1 MSGRPVF
8 AHLDIGRLI
17 AAAGGDP
24 WAIEEQLAAGDPAAI
39 EGLAEAFHTAG
50 SHVKA
55 ADDEFTR
62 AREQFKTAYSR
73 DHGTQ
78 HPIND
83 AAEVQ
88 KVTAALA
95 EHPEALATV
104 AVSLEQIAA
113 GLAEA
118 QNAANAE
125 IEELNTALHSIDAEL
140 STAAVPLLILNLL
153 TEADD
158 QTRMS
163 LGILE
168 KIQGVYA
175 LQLHT
180 EQTTMHASGYGAE
193 AIDAADGVDQHG
205 LPPGAEPGGPY
216 AAGTLAGLQRAMD
229 QAVLDEMAKVR
240 QIQKD
245 IDDAAALAYTKGPGS
260 PEAQD
265 ALARLPGLKQKLIDE
280 LNTLG
285 NVPDYSKLDPSAL
298 SSTPD
303 GDFLVNYQVDGTA
316 VQAMGKLAN
325 GTGEVFDQAKQTY
338 YTFKDGRL
346 VGVRALDPGRVS
358 PDDELMFNA
367 VTLAVGAPELA
378 VGVKAGGE
386 AAFQGLKSLLGAEG
400 MSALRSSG
408 ESLLTRSMAA
418 AQTRAEAAGYRF
430 SDDWAPRPLPT
441 ADGLPPPVVS
451 SGHPPPPAVAGE
463 HPHTVSGDN
472 AFAAANGTIN
482 DIPAPH
488 DTPGAHQPLDYHYEP
503 VLDDSGLYV
512 PGSLPSYEDLRHLTA
527 SEPDAAHFWS
537 GRDASGMGVGPD
549 GSGIA
554 ERIAGGSNG
563 TTLEMTLEKNGINPL
578 PTWNRHDPESV
589 RFWEDASAA
598 YAENTRGQVTA
609 VIGSDLRPGNIWQT
623 VEIDRLIGNPA
634 VTRIEQ
640 IDPDTGQLTV
650 IFERNR

>member
-24 WAIEEQLAAGDPAAI
+24 WAIEEQLHAGDPAAI

-50 SHVKA
+50 GHVKA
-55 ADDEFTR
+55 ADDEFAR
-62 AREQFKTAYSR
+62 AREQFTTAYSR

-83 AAEVQ
+83 SAEVQ
-88 KVTAALA
+88 KMTAALA
-95 EHPEALATV
+95 THPEALATI

-118 QNAANAE
+118 QRAATVE
-125 IEELNTALHSIDAEL
+125 IDELNSALLSIDAEL
-140 STAAVPLLILNLL
+140 SEAAVPLLIMNLL
-153 TEADD
+153 KEADE
-158 QTRMS
+158 QTKMS
-163 LGILE
+163 VGILE
-168 KIQGVYA
+168 KIQGTYA

-180 EQTTMHASGYGAE
+180 EQTTMQASGYGAE

-205 LPPGAEPGGPY
+205 LPPGTEPGGPY
-216 AAGTLAGLQRAMD
+216 AAGTLAGLQHAMD
-229 QAVLDEMAKVR
+229 QAVLDEIAKVR
-240 QIQKD
+240 QIQKE

-265 ALARLPGLKQKLIDE
+265 ALARLPGLKQKLVDE
-280 LNTLG
+280 LNKLG
-285 NVPDYSKLDPSAL
+285 SLPDYSGLDPNAV
-298 SSTPD
+298 SSTAD
-303 GDFLVNYQVDGTA
+303 GNFLLGYKVDGIG
-316 VQAMGKLAN
+316 VQAMGKLTN
-325 GTGEVFDQAKQTY
+325 GTGEVFDQAKQAY
-338 YTFKDGRL
+338 FTFKDGKL
-346 VGVRALDPGRVS
+346 VGVRQLDPGRVT
-358 PDDELMFNA
+358 PDDELLFNA

-378 VGVKAGGE
+378 VGVKVGGE
-386 AAFQGLKSLLGAEG
+386 VAFQGLKSLLGAEG
-400 MSALRSSG
+400 VAALRSSG
-408 ESLLTRSMAA
+408 ESLLTKSLAA

-430 SDDWAPRPLPT
+430 SDDWAPRSLPAT
-441 ADGLPPPVVS
+441 DGLPPPAVTA
-451 SGHPPPPAVAGE
+451 GHPLPAVVGE
-463 HPHTVSGDN
+463 HPHSVAGDN
-472 AFAAANGTIN
+472 ALATANSTSH
-482 DIPAPH
+482 DVPAP
-488 DTPGAHQPLDYHYEP
+488 HYEP
-503 VLDDSGLYV
+503 VLDDHGLYV
-512 PGSLPSYEDLRHLTA
+512 PGTLPSCEDLVHLTK

-537 GRDASGMGVGPD
+537 GRDASGTGVGPD

-578 PTWNRHDPESV
+578 PAWNRHDPESV

-598 YAENTRGQVTA
+598 FAENTRGQVTA

>member
-24 WAIEEQLAAGDPAAI
+24 WEIEEQLHAGDPAAI
-39 EGLAEAFHTAG
+39 EGLAEAFHMAG
-50 SHVKA
+50 RHVQA
-55 ADDEFTR
+55 ADDEFAR

-73 DHGTQ
+73 EHGSQ

-83 AAEVQ
+83 SAEVQ
-88 KVTAALA
+88 RMTTALA
-95 EHPEALATV
+95 AHPEALATV

-113 GLAEA
+113 GLAES
-118 QNAANAE
+118 QRAAAAE
-125 IEELNTALHSIDAEL
+125 INVLNHALLKIDAEL

-153 TEADD
+153 TEADA

-168 KIQGVYA
+168 KIQGAYA

-180 EQTTMHASGYGAE
+180 AQTAMQASGYGAE
-193 AIDAADGVDQHG
+193 AIDAADGVDQSG
-205 LPPGAEPGGPY
+205 LPSGAEPGGPY

-229 QAVLDEMAKVR
+229 QAVRDEMAKVR
-240 QIQKD
+240 AIQKE
-245 IDDAAALAYTKGPGS
+245 IDDAAAVAYIKGPGS
-260 PEAQD
+260 PEAQE

-285 NVPDYSKLDPSAL
+285 NVPDYSKLDSGAL

-303 GDFLVNYQVDGTA
+303 GDFLLNYQVDGIA
-316 VQAMGKLAN
+316 VQAMGKLTN
-325 GTGEVFDQAKQTY
+325 GSGEVFDQAKQTY
-338 YTFKDGRL
+338 YTFKDGKL
-346 VGVRALDPGRVS
+346 VGVRALDPGRVT
-358 PDDELMFNA
+358 PDDELLFNA

-386 AAFQGLKSLLGAEG
+386 AAVQGLKSLLGAEG

-408 ESLLTRSMAA
+408 EGLLTRSLAA
-418 AQTRAEAAGYRF
+418 AQIRAEAAGYRF
-430 SDDWAPRPLPT
+430 SDDLLPRSLST
-441 ADGLPPPVVS
+441 TDGLPPPVVS
-451 SGHPPPPAVAGE
+451 TGHPPAPVAGE
-463 HPHTVSGDN
+463 HPHPIAGNN
-472 AFAAANGTIN
+472 ASAAANGTTHEM
-482 DIPAPH
+482 PAP
-488 DTPGAHQPLDYHYEP
+488 QPLGDHYEP
-503 VLDDSGLYV
+503 VLGDNGFYV

-537 GRDASGMGVGPD
+537 GRDASGTGVGPD

-563 TTLEMTLEKNGINPL
+563 TTLEMTLEKNGVNPL
-578 PTWNRHDPESV
+578 PAWNRHDPESV

-598 YAENTRGQVTA
+598 YAENTRGEVTA

-650 IFERNR
+650 IFERNG

>member
-1 MSGRPVF
+1 M
-8 AHLDIGRLI
+8 H
-17 AAAGGDP
+17 
-24 WAIEEQLAAGDPAAI
+24 AGDPAAI

-50 SHVKA
+50 GHVQA
-55 ADDEFTR
+55 ADDEFAR

-73 DHGTQ
+73 ENGSQ

-83 AAEVQ
+83 SAEVQ
-88 KVTAALA
+88 KMTALLA
-95 EHPEALATV
+95 EHPGALATV

-118 QNAANAE
+118 QRAAAAE
-125 IEELNTALHSIDAEL
+125 IDELNTALLSIDAEL

-153 TEADD
+153 KEADE
-158 QTRMS
+158 QTKMS

-168 KIQGVYA
+168 KIQGAYA

-180 EQTTMHASGYGAE
+180 EQTTMQASGYGAE
-193 AIDAADGVDQHG
+193 AIGAADGVDQHG

-240 QIQKD
+240 QIQKE
-245 IDDAAALAYTKGPGS
+245 INDAAALAYTKGPGS
-260 PEAQD
+260 PEARE
-265 ALARLPGLKQKLIDE
+265 ALARLPGLKQKLVDE

-285 NVPDYSKLDPSAL
+285 SLPDYSGLDPKAV
-298 SSTPD
+298 SSTAD
-303 GDFLVNYQVDGTA
+303 GNFLLGYNVDGIG

-325 GTGEVFDQAKQTY
+325 GTGEVFDQAKQAY
-338 YTFKDGRL
+338 FTFKDGKL
-346 VGVRALDPGRVS
+346 VGVRQLDPGRVT
-358 PDDELMFNA
+358 PDDELLFNA
-367 VTLAVGAPELA
+367 VTLAVGAPEIA

-386 AAFQGLKSLLGAEG
+386 AAFQGLKSLLGGEG
-400 MSALRSSG
+400 VVALRSSG
-408 ESLLTRSMAA
+408 ESLLTKSLTA
-418 AQTRAEAAGYRF
+418 AQARAEASGYRF
-430 SDDWAPRPLPT
+430 SDDLAPRSLPT
-441 ADGLPPPVVS
+441 TDGLPPPVVS
-451 SGHPPPPAVAGE
+451 AGHPPPPMIGE
-463 HPHTVSGDN
+463 HPHSVAGDN
-472 AFAAANGTIN
+472 AFAAANATSH

-488 DTPGAHQPLDYHYEP
+488 HTPGAYEP
-503 VLDDSGLYV
+503 VLDDSGFYV
-512 PGSLPSYEDLRHLTA
+512 PGSLPSYDDLRHLTA

-554 ERIAGGSNG
+554 ERIAVGSNG

-578 PTWNRHDPESV
+578 PAWNRHDPESV

-609 VIGSDLRPGNIWQT
+609 VIGSELRPGNIWQT